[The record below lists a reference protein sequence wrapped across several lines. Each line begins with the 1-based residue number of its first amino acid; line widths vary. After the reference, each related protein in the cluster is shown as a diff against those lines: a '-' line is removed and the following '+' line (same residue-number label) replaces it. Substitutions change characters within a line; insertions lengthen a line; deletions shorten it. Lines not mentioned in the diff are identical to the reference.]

1 MGAGRLRSAQ
11 TMVEAQTPL
20 ILVSNDDGVDAE
32 GIAALFSA
40 VERLGDVFVVAPETE
55 QSAKSHSLTL
65 HRPLRTRHLGA
76 RRTSVN
82 GTPAD
87 CVYTALHHPELLPRR
102 PDLVISGI
110 NHGPNLGNDV
120 HYSGTVAAAREAAM
134 RGIPAMAFST
144 GAMAFLS
151 ENATLAAKLVER
163 FLQAEIPRG
172 PAPLLN
178 VNFPRQ
184 KPVGLMATVL
194 GTRAYNDELVIRED
208 PRGGEYLWIGGSRAD
223 HPPAEAAD
231 TVATDEGYVSI
242 TPLSVDA
249 TLPEHLGLAAWV
261 QKAHDSG

>member
-1 MGAGRLRSAQ
+1 MADAQ
-11 TMVEAQTPL
+11 APL
-20 ILVSNDDGVDAE
+20 ILVSNDDGIDAA
-32 GIAALFSA
+32 GIVALFSA
-40 VERLGDVFVVAPETE
+40 VRALGDVFVVAPETE

-65 HRPLRTRHLGA
+65 HRPLRTRHLDP

-87 CVYTALHHPELLPRR
+87 CVYTALHHPDILPRR

-144 GAMAFLS
+144 GTLDWLEA
-151 ENATLAAKLVER
+151 NAELAALMVQR
-163 FLQAEIPRG
+163 FLEAEVPKG

-178 VNFPRQ
+178 INFPRRE
-184 KPVGLMATVL
+184 PIGLMATVL

-208 PRGGEYLWIGGSRAD
+208 PRGGEYLWIGGSRAH

-249 TLPEHLGLAAWV
+249 TYPDHLGLAAWV
-261 QKAHDSG
+261 QSSGESG